1 MAAWHRHLA
10 GRSCTCL
17 LVALWLLPSLR
28 DDGWGSVFTNASI
41 RTGRQAALAAPAG
54 QRRAS
59 SDSDLDLEE
68 RRAKCP
74 LSQEQLES
82 DHGEKWGDVRD
93 ILVGLR
99 AASPEAIM
107 RARFTALR
115 FQDPQFLAATEKD
128 DNQSIRDRAKQWS
141 LLLGLEEMGMF
152 DKMMNLNS
160 DAFNLREPAGFE
172 VLSADGEWVEFR
184 IVCSSKTLTEKSRF
198 VKDRKYGWIYG
209 GETEYS
215 EWS

>member
-1 MAAWHRHLA
+1 MAVWHRHVA
-10 GRSCTCL
+10 GRTCTCL
-17 LVALWLLPSLR
+17 LAALWLLPPRSTTWSA
-28 DDGWGSVFTNASI
+28 GFTNASV
-41 RTGRQAALAAPAG
+41 APARPLL

-59 SDSDLDLEE
+59 DLEE

-82 DHGEKWGDVRD
+82 DHGDKWEDVRD

-99 AASPEAIM
+99 ASSPEAIM

-172 VLSADGEWVEFR
+172 VLSADGEWVEFK

-215 EWS
+215 QWS

>member
-107 RARFTALR
+107 RVPLDTKNLVPFCPFCTVLPWVPGSFASEARFTALR

-152 DKMMNLNS
+152 LGS
-160 DAFNLREPAGFE
+160 VLAFRKRFFE
-172 VLSADGEWVEFR
+172 CPSA
-184 IVCSSKTLTEKSRF
+184 ICMHCSYASTNK
-198 VKDRKYGWIYG
+198 
-209 GETEYS
+209 
-215 EWS
+215 

>member
-1 MAAWHRHLA
+1 MAVWNRHVA
-10 GRSCTCL
+10 GRTCTCL
-17 LVALWLLPSLR
+17 LAALWLLPPRSTT
-28 DDGWGSVFTNASI
+28 WSAAFTNASV
-41 RTGRQAALAAPAG
+41 APARPLL

-59 SDSDLDLEE
+59 DLEE

-82 DHGEKWGDVRD
+82 DHGDKWEDVRD

-99 AASPEAIM
+99 ASSPEAIM
-107 RARFTALR
+107 RVPLEITQNLVPYCPFHVCHGFRGGSRRKPVCQFCAWEARFTALR

-152 DKMMNLNS
+152 LGS
-160 DAFNLREPAGFE
+160 VIAFPYAQQQ
-172 VLSADGEWVEFR
+172 
-184 IVCSSKTLTEKSRF
+184 CSL
-198 VKDRKYGWIYG
+198 
-209 GETEYS
+209 
-215 EWS
+215 